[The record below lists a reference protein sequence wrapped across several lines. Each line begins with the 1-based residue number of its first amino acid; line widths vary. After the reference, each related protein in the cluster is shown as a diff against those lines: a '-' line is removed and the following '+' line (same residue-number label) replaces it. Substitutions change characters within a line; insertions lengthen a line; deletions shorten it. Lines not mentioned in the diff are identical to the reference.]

1 MQLNEILKELNSII
15 DSGRKVPG
23 FNGKMM
29 IDSEKLSE
37 IFRELSNSADAGLN
51 EAQLIITQKESI
63 LEQAQLEANRIKD
76 QAENSALEIQETANL
91 TRNERLSD
99 SNIIKEAEETAEK
112 IVQKS
117 HEDAQNIIQD
127 AQRQAFN
134 LISESE
140 SRSSDQR
147 DGADRYSREVLSNL
161 EERLSDVLG
170 QVRRGLDTLG
180 SDQNMTGDRSN
191 GNHTIVS

>member
-29 IDSEKLSE
+29 VDSERLAE
-37 IFRELSNSADAGLN
+37 VLVELSNSSDSGLN
-51 EAQLIITQKESI
+51 EAQLIITQKQSI

-76 QAENSALEIQETANL
+76 QAENNAFEIQENANM
-91 TRNERLSD
+91 TRTERLSD
-99 SNIIKEAEETAEK
+99 SDIIREAEETAEK

-117 HEDAQNIIQD
+117 HEDAQNIVQD
-127 AQRQAFN
+127 AQKQAFN
-134 LISESE
+134 LVSESE
-140 SRSSDQR
+140 SRSADHR
-147 DGADRYSREVLSNL
+147 DGADRYSREVLSSL

-180 SDQNMTGDRSN
+180 SDQRMSVDGSSN
-191 GNHTIVS
+191 NHKIVS